1 MTWLAWRLQ
10 RTETLV
16 AVGILALLAALLV
29 PTGITMANSYHNNG
43 LASCLAPN
51 PGYDCVQKI
60 GEFQSR
66 FQALNF
72 IANWFTLVPGVLG
85 VLLAAPFVLELEQG
99 TYRLAWTQS
108 ITRRRWLAVKL
119 GLLVVAGV
127 LASVGLIALITWW
140 RTPLT
145 NLGGRLDTGTYDT
158 TGSVAVGYTLFALG
172 LGVALGALWRR
183 TAASLTVAFVG
194 YFAVRILDDYWLR
207 NQLATPLKATW
218 RGVQLPRYLDNANI
232 LSQTITVNGRVIQSV
247 SSSGGV
253 IGAHAQLAAPG
264 SGTNAVSHAIYQP
277 ASFFWTLQLRE
288 TGLFTA
294 IAALLILFAAWW
306 TQRQAA

>member
-1 MTWLAWRLQ
+1 M
-10 RTETLV
+10 
-16 AVGILALLAALLV
+16 
-29 PTGITMANSYHNNG
+29 
-43 LASCLAPN
+43 
-51 PGYDCVQKI
+51 
-60 GEFQSR
+60 
-66 FQALNF
+66 
-72 IANWFTLVPGVLG
+72 PGVLG

-140 RTPLT
+140 RIPLT
-145 NLGGRLDTGTYDT
+145 HLSGRLDTGTYDT

-253 IGAHAQLAAPG
+253 IGGHAQLAAPG
-264 SGTNAVSHAIYQP
+264 SGANAVSHAIYQP

>member
-29 PTGITMANSYHNNG
+29 PTGITMANSYHDNG

-145 NLGGRLDTGTYDT
+145 DLGGRLDTGTYDT
-158 TGSVAVGYTLFALG
+158 TGSVAVGYALFALG

-277 ASFFWTLQLRE
+277 ASLFWTLQLRE
-288 TGLFTA
+288 TALFTA

-306 TQRQAA
+306 TERQAA

>member
-51 PGYDCVQKI
+51 PGYDCIQKI
-60 GEFQSR
+60 GAFQSR

-72 IANWFTLVPGVLG
+72 VANWFTLVPGVLG

-127 LASVGLIALITWW
+127 LASLGLIALITWW

-145 NLGGRLDTGTYDT
+145 DLGGRLDTGTYDT

-232 LSQTITVNGRVIQSV
+232 LSQTITVNGRVVQSV

-253 IGAHAQLAAPG
+253 IGGHAQLAAPG
-264 SGTNAVSHAIYQP
+264 SGTNAVSHGIYQP

-288 TGLFTA
+288 TALFTA
-294 IAALLILFAAWW
+294 IAVLLILFAAWW

>member
-1 MTWLAWRLQ
+1 VTWLAWRLQ

-60 GEFQSR
+60 GAFQSR

-72 IANWFTLVPGVLG
+72 VANWFTLVPGVLG

-108 ITRRRWLAVKL
+108 ITRRRWLAIKL

-145 NLGGRLDTGTYDT
+145 DLGGRLDTGTYDT
-158 TGSVAVGYTLFALG
+158 TGSVAIGYTLFALG

-253 IGAHAQLAAPG
+253 IGEHAQLAAPG

-294 IAALLILFAAWW
+294 IAVLLILFAAWW

>member
-1 MTWLAWRLQ
+1 MTWLAWCLQ

-60 GEFQSR
+60 GEFLSR

-145 NLGGRLDTGTYDT
+145 DLGGRLDTGTYDT
-158 TGSVAVGYTLFALG
+158 TGSVAVGYALFALG

-277 ASFFWTLQLRE
+277 ASLFWTLQLRE
-288 TGLFTA
+288 TALFTA

-306 TQRQAA
+306 TERQAA

>member
-145 NLGGRLDTGTYDT
+145 DLGGRLDTGTYDT

>member
-60 GEFQSR
+60 GAFQSR

-145 NLGGRLDTGTYDT
+145 DLSGRLDTGTYDT

-183 TAASLTVAFVG
+183 TPASLTVAFVG

-247 SSSGGV
+247 RSSGGV
-253 IGAHAQLAAPG
+253 IGEHAQLAAPG

-288 TGLFTA
+288 TALFTA

>member
-288 TGLFTA
+288 TALFTA